1 MLINKFNV
9 TEEVIAV
16 NTDYAPGMEIEKA
29 LGMVWVSSI
38 RAKHVGKDIKMAF
51 KHLVGGELTD
61 YADMIEEARKM
72 AFKRMVE
79 KAKAL
84 CRCCSKCAVFNHQ
97 RNVWSS

>member
-1 MLINKFNV
+1 
-9 TEEVIAV
+9 
-16 NTDYAPGMEIEKA
+16 
-29 LGMVWVSSI
+29 MVWGSSI